1 VRSGAVGEILSI
13 NRLIDVLGRRIVP
26 AMSDSPPAPPPADA
40 SRERIIAA
48 ATSLFAEHG
57 YDGTSTRRIAAEAGL
72 NMATVAYHVGGK
84 PDLYREVMLRAHLAE
99 QRVLTDALVVFRALA
114 PTDPVA
120 AVTGLVDRYLD
131 FCLDQPHIPA
141 LWMRRWLSDAAEF
154 ADLEAA
160 YARPLIESV
169 RDAVREVVP
178 AVAPAGSDA
187 PADIEMTVWTVLWS
201 THGFCRSGIRAE
213 VPRFRAH
220 LRALVLRDLGL
231 GAQEPRAQERG

>member
-1 VRSGAVGEILSI
+1 
-13 NRLIDVLGRRIVP
+13 
-26 AMSDSPPAPPPADA
+26 MSDSPPAASAPAPPPADA

-48 ATSLFAEHG
+48 ATSLFADHG

-99 QRVLTDALVVFRALA
+99 QRVLTDALAAFRELA

-169 RDAVREVVP
+169 RDTVREVVP
-178 AVAPAGSDA
+178 AGPAAGS
-187 PADIEMTVWTVLWS
+187 ADVEMTVWTVLWS

-220 LRALVLRDLGL
+220 LRALVLRELGL
-231 GAQEPRAQERG
+231 GATQPDEREQG

>member
-1 VRSGAVGEILSI
+1 
-13 NRLIDVLGRRIVP
+13 
-26 AMSDSPPAPPPADA
+26 MSDSPTDAPAPAPQPADA

-48 ATSLFAEHG
+48 ATSLFADHG

-99 QRVLTDALVVFRALA
+99 QKVLTDALAAFRELA
-114 PTDPVA
+114 PADPVA

-160 YARPLIESV
+160 YARPLIEAV
-169 RDAVREVVP
+169 TDTVREVVP
-178 AVAPAGSDA
+178 AGPSAA
-187 PADIEMTVWTVLWS
+187 PADVEMTVWTVLWS
-201 THGFCRSGIRAE
+201 THGFCRSGIRAD

-220 LRALVLRDLGL
+220 LRTLVLRDLGL
-231 GAQEPRAQERG
+231 GARDARDQERG

>member
-1 VRSGAVGEILSI
+1 M
-13 NRLIDVLGRRIVP
+13 P
-26 AMSDSPPAPPPADA
+26 DSPPASPASGPPPADA

-48 ATSLFAEHG
+48 ATSLFADHG

-99 QRVLTDALVVFRALA
+99 QRVLTDALADFREAA
-114 PTDPVA
+114 PTDPAA
-120 AVTGLVDRYLD
+120 AVTALVDRYLD

-160 YARPLIESV
+160 YARPLVESV
-169 RDAVREVVP
+169 RDTVRE
-178 AVAPAGSDA
+178 AVPAGS
-187 PADIEMTVWTVLWS
+187 ADVEMTVWTVLWS
-201 THGFCRSGIRAE
+201 THGFCRSGIRDR

-231 GAQEPRAQERG
+231 GTAEPHGQERG

>member
-1 VRSGAVGEILSI
+1 MPE
-13 NRLIDVLGRRIVP
+13 
-26 AMSDSPPAPPPADA
+26 SPPASPAAAPAPPDARRGASPAADA

-48 ATSLFAEHG
+48 ATALFADHG

-99 QRVLTDALVVFRALA
+99 QRVLADALGTFRTLA
-114 PTDPVA
+114 PTDPAA
-120 AVTGLVDRYLD
+120 AVTGLLDRYLD

-141 LWMRRWLSDAAEF
+141 LWMRRWLADAAEF
-154 ADLEAA
+154 EDLEGS

-169 RDAVREVVP
+169 RDT
-178 AVAPAGSDA
+178 VAGALAALPDGAAA
-187 PADIEMTVWTVLWS
+187 PADIEMTVWTVLWT
-201 THGFCRSGIRAE
+201 THGFCRSVVRAE

-220 LRALVLRDLGL
+220 LRGLVLRDLGL
-231 GAQEPRAQERG
+231 GTPAANARERG

>member
-1 VRSGAVGEILSI
+1 M
-13 NRLIDVLGRRIVP
+13 P
-26 AMSDSPPAPPPADA
+26 DSPPDPPAPAPPPADA

-48 ATSLFAEHG
+48 ATTLFADHG

-99 QRVLTDALVVFRALA
+99 QRVLTDALAAFRELA

-169 RDAVREVVP
+169 RDTVREVVP
-178 AVAPAGSDA
+178 AGRSTES
-187 PADIEMTVWTVLWS
+187 ADVEMTVHTVLWN
-201 THGFCRSGIRAE
+201 THGFCRSGIRAQ

-231 GAQEPRAQERG
+231 GVPASRDQERR

>member
-1 VRSGAVGEILSI
+1 M
-13 NRLIDVLGRRIVP
+13 P
-26 AMSDSPPAPPPADA
+26 DSPPASPPPAPSPADA

-48 ATSLFAEHG
+48 ATALFADHG

-99 QRVLTDALVVFRALA
+99 QRVLTDALAAFRDLA
-114 PTDPVA
+114 PTDPAA

-169 RDAVREVVP
+169 RDTVREVIP
-178 AVAPAGSDA
+178 SGPSTE
-187 PADIEMTVWTVLWS
+187 PADVEMTVHTVLWS
-201 THGFCRSGIRAE
+201 THGFCRSGIRAQ

-231 GAQEPRAQERG
+231 RAPEPRDQEQG

>member
-1 VRSGAVGEILSI
+1 MPE
-13 NRLIDVLGRRIVP
+13 
-26 AMSDSPPAPPPADA
+26 SPPASPAAAQAPSDA
-40 SRERIIAA
+40 SRERIVAA
-48 ATSLFAEHG
+48 ATALFADHG

-99 QRVLTDALVVFRALA
+99 QRVLADALQTFRALA
-114 PTDPVA
+114 PTDPAA

-141 LWMRRWLSDAAEF
+141 LWMRRWLADAAEF
-154 ADLEAA
+154 SDLEAS
-160 YARPLIESV
+160 YARPLIYSV
-169 RDAVREVVP
+169 RDTVGEALAALP
-178 AVAPAGSDA
+178 DGSTA

-201 THGFCRSGIRAE
+201 THGFCRSAVRAE

-231 GAQEPRAQERG
+231 GTPAPNHPEHG

>member
-120 AVTGLVDRYLD
+120 AVTGLVSTSRT
-131 FCLDQPHIPA
+131 
-141 LWMRRWLSDAAEF
+141 S
-154 ADLEAA
+154 
-160 YARPLIESV
+160 RPCGC
-169 RDAVREVVP
+169 A
-178 AVAPAGSDA
+178 AGSRT
-187 PADIEMTVWTVLWS
+187 PPSSRIWRPPT
-201 THGFCRSGIRAE
+201 RA
-213 VPRFRAH
+213 R
-220 LRALVLRDLGL
+220 
-231 GAQEPRAQERG
+231 

>member
-1 VRSGAVGEILSI
+1 
-13 NRLIDVLGRRIVP
+13 
-26 AMSDSPPAPPPADA
+26 MSDSPPASPAPAPPPADA

-57 YDGTSTRRIAAEAGL
+57 YDGTSTRRIAADAGL

-99 QRVLTDALVVFRALA
+99 QRVLTDALAAFREVA

-120 AVTGLVDRYLD
+120 AVTALVDRYLD

-169 RDAVREVVP
+169 TDTVREAVP
-178 AVAPAGSDA
+178 DGPEAGSA
-187 PADIEMTVWTVLWS
+187 ARADVEMTVWTVLWS

-231 GAQEPRAQERG
+231 DAPRPREGEHG

>member
-1 VRSGAVGEILSI
+1 
-13 NRLIDVLGRRIVP
+13 
-26 AMSDSPPAPPPADA
+26 MSDSPPDAPAPAPLPPDA

-48 ATSLFAEHG
+48 ATSLFADHG

-99 QRVLTDALVVFRALA
+99 QKVLTDALAAFRELA
-114 PTDPVA
+114 PADPVA
-120 AVTGLVDRYLD
+120 AVTALVDRYLD

-160 YARPLIESV
+160 YARPLIEAV
-169 RDAVREVVP
+169 TDTVREVVP
-178 AVAPAGSDA
+178 AGPSAA
-187 PADIEMTVWTVLWS
+187 PADVEMTVWTVLWS
-201 THGFCRSGIRAE
+201 THGFCRSGIRAD

-220 LRALVLRDLGL
+220 LRSLVLRDLGL
-231 GAQEPRAQERG
+231 GARDARDQERG

>member
-1 VRSGAVGEILSI
+1 
-13 NRLIDVLGRRIVP
+13 
-26 AMSDSPPAPPPADA
+26 MSDSPPVPPASAPPPADA

-48 ATSLFAEHG
+48 ATSLFADHG

-99 QRVLTDALVVFRALA
+99 QRVLTDALAAFRELA
-114 PTDPVA
+114 ATDPVA

-160 YARPLIESV
+160 YARPLIEAV
-169 RDAVREVVP
+169 RDTVREVVP
-178 AVAPAGSDA
+178 AAPRAAAA
-187 PADIEMTVWTVLWS
+187 PADVEMTVWTVLWS

-220 LRALVLRDLGL
+220 LRSLVLRDLGL
-231 GAQEPRAQERG
+231 GAPEPHERERG

>member
-1 VRSGAVGEILSI
+1 
-13 NRLIDVLGRRIVP
+13 
-26 AMSDSPPAPPPADA
+26 MSDSPPASPPPVPSPADA

-48 ATSLFAEHG
+48 ATALFADHG

-99 QRVLTDALVVFRALA
+99 QRVLTDALAAFRKLA

-169 RDAVREVVP
+169 RDTVREVVP
-178 AVAPAGSDA
+178 SVRSTG
-187 PADIEMTVWTVLWS
+187 PADVEATGPADVEATGLVDVEMTVYTVLWN
-201 THGFCRSGIRAE
+201 THGFCRSGIRAQ

-220 LRALVLRDLGL
+220 LRALVLRELGL
-231 GAQEPRAQERG
+231 AAPRPRDQERG

>member
-1 VRSGAVGEILSI
+1 M
-13 NRLIDVLGRRIVP
+13 P
-26 AMSDSPPAPPPADA
+26 DSPPASPPPAPSPADA

-48 ATSLFAEHG
+48 ATALFADHG

-99 QRVLTDALVVFRALA
+99 QRVLTDALAAFRDLA
-114 PTDPVA
+114 PTDPAA

-169 RDAVREVVP
+169 RDTVREVIP
-178 AVAPAGSDA
+178 SGRSTE
-187 PADIEMTVWTVLWS
+187 PADVEMTVHTVLWS
-201 THGFCRSGIRAE
+201 THGFCRSGIRAQ

-231 GAQEPRAQERG
+231 RAPEPRDQEQG

>member
-1 VRSGAVGEILSI
+1 M
-13 NRLIDVLGRRIVP
+13 P
-26 AMSDSPPAPPPADA
+26 DSPPASPPPAPSPADA

-48 ATSLFAEHG
+48 ATALFADHG

-99 QRVLTDALVVFRALA
+99 QRVLTDALAAFRDLA
-114 PTDPVA
+114 PTDPAA

-169 RDAVREVVP
+169 RDTVREVIP
-178 AVAPAGSDA
+178 SGPSTE
-187 PADIEMTVWTVLWS
+187 PADVEMTVHTVLWS
-201 THGFCRSGIRAE
+201 THGFCRSGIRAQ

-231 GAQEPRAQERG
+231 RAPEPRAQEQG

>member
-1 VRSGAVGEILSI
+1 
-13 NRLIDVLGRRIVP
+13 
-26 AMSDSPPAPPPADA
+26 MSDSPPASPPPVPSPADA

-48 ATSLFAEHG
+48 ATALFADHG

-99 QRVLTDALVVFRALA
+99 QRVLTDALAAFRELA

-154 ADLEAA
+154 ADLEAT

-169 RDAVREVVP
+169 RDTVREVVP
-178 AVAPAGSDA
+178 SVQSTE
-187 PADIEMTVWTVLWS
+187 PADVEMTVYTVLWS
-201 THGFCRSGIRAE
+201 THSFCRSGIRAQ

-231 GAQEPRAQERG
+231 RAPQPRDRERG

>member
-1 VRSGAVGEILSI
+1 
-13 NRLIDVLGRRIVP
+13 
-26 AMSDSPPAPPPADA
+26 MSDSPPASPAPAPPPADA

-48 ATSLFAEHG
+48 ATSLFADHG

-72 NMATVAYHVGGK
+72 NMATVAHHVGGK

-99 QRVLTDALVVFRALA
+99 QRVLTDALAAFRELA
-114 PTDPVA
+114 PTDPAA

-160 YARPLIESV
+160 YARPLIDAV
-169 RDAVREVVP
+169 RDTVREVVP
-178 AVAPAGSDA
+178 SAPKPGSTEPA
-187 PADIEMTVWTVLWS
+187 EPAEPADVEMTVWTVLWS
-201 THGFCRSGIRAE
+201 THGFCRSGIRSE

-231 GAQEPRAQERG
+231 AAPQPRDRERG

>member
-1 VRSGAVGEILSI
+1 
-13 NRLIDVLGRRIVP
+13 
-26 AMSDSPPAPPPADA
+26 MSDSPPVPAASAPPPADA

-48 ATSLFAEHG
+48 ATSLFADHG

-99 QRVLTDALVVFRALA
+99 QRVLTDALAAFRELA

-169 RDAVREVVP
+169 RDTVREVVP
-178 AVAPAGSDA
+178 AAPRTDSAA
-187 PADIEMTVWTVLWS
+187 PADVEMTVWTVLWS

-220 LRALVLRDLGL
+220 LRSLVLRDLGL
-231 GAQEPRAQERG
+231 GAPEPRERERG

>member
-1 VRSGAVGEILSI
+1 
-13 NRLIDVLGRRIVP
+13 
-26 AMSDSPPAPPPADA
+26 MSDSPSASPAPPPADA

-48 ATSLFAEHG
+48 ATSLFADHG

-99 QRVLTDALVVFRALA
+99 QRVLTDALAAFRELA
-114 PTDPVA
+114 PTDPAA

-160 YARPLIESV
+160 YARPLVDAV
-169 RDAVREVVP
+169 RDTVREVVP
-178 AVAPAGSDA
+178 SAPRAGSA
-187 PADIEMTVWTVLWS
+187 EPADVEMTVWTVLWS

-220 LRALVLRDLGL
+220 LRALVLRELGL
-231 GAQEPRAQERG
+231 AAPHPRDRERG

>member
-1 VRSGAVGEILSI
+1 M
-13 NRLIDVLGRRIVP
+13 P
-26 AMSDSPPAPPPADA
+26 DSPPASPAPAPPPSDA

-48 ATSLFAEHG
+48 ATTLFADHG

-99 QRVLTDALVVFRALA
+99 QRVLTDALAAFRELA
-114 PTDPVA
+114 PTDPAA
-120 AVTGLVDRYLD
+120 AVTGLVDHYLD

-169 RDAVREVVP
+169 TDTVREAVP
-178 AVAPAGSDA
+178 SVKSAE
-187 PADIEMTVWTVLWS
+187 PADVEMTVWTVLWS
-201 THGFCRSGIRAE
+201 THGFCRSGIRAQ

-220 LRALVLRDLGL
+220 LRSLVLRDLGL
-231 GAQEPRAQERG
+231 GAPQPRDQERG

>member
-1 VRSGAVGEILSI
+1 
-13 NRLIDVLGRRIVP
+13 
-26 AMSDSPPAPPPADA
+26 MSDSPPVPPAPAPPPADA

-48 ATSLFAEHG
+48 ATTLFADHG

-99 QRVLTDALVVFRALA
+99 QRVLTDALATFRDLA

-160 YARPLIESV
+160 YARPLI
-169 RDAVREVVP
+169 DAVRDTVRAVVP
-178 AVAPAGSDA
+178 ASPRAGTAA
-187 PADIEMTVWTVLWS
+187 PADVEMTVWTVLWS

-231 GAQEPRAQERG
+231 AAPEPREREHG